1 LQWIESLS
9 TVRKSKKEIARE
21 EAAKASTSGF
31 KEGKDSNDKSMPP
44 PPPPPPP
51 RTSLGD
57 YPIICRVER
66 THNEFPE
73 DPYAKEK
80 SVKTKYDSTDSGDM
94 AIMSWSKTAAKIL
107 SPAVAIAKKKNG
119 MCPQI
124 RLAVTLRP
132 LSPVVAPDN
141 INVVSSFSSSS
152 QSPSTS
158 YRLELAPNFTISTC
172 PGKCES
178 FLVPFCWGYTTFHT
192 LSIGESIW
200 IQHSVNDD
208 HNEDDSDTKK
218 AGRITNM
225 RGKGKIVD
233 FFLGEKERSKT
244 RATAGMEKEEEKEK
258 VPALST
264 PSSSSSPLRPTP
276 TRGIKHS
283 VRLEDSID
291 DVEKILASLSKEGL
305 PVPQTNENELKF
317 SIPNRETKIIVDFL
331 GLYLK
336 NLKSQQ
342 AGNNSDFDKRPA
354 AVNGPSSLSSTPP
367 DSSSNAAAAVNT
379 SSPLSLIGLILKTLP
394 LRQGVS
400 VSYESNRRQLH
411 RACKFR
417 LIPQDCSSPKFVI
430 VLILS

>member
-9 TVRKSKKEIARE
+9 TVRKSKKEIALE
-21 EAAKASTSGF
+21 EAAKASTARF
-31 KEGKDSNDKSMPP
+31 KEGKDINDKFMPP
-44 PPPPPPP
+44 PPPT
-51 RTSLGD
+51 TSLGD

-80 SVKTKYDSTDSGDM
+80 SIKTKDDSSGSGDM
-94 AIMSWSKTAAKIL
+94 AIMSWSKTAARTS
-107 SPAVAIAKKKNG
+107 SPAVAEAKKKNG
-119 MCPQI
+119 TCPQI

-141 INVVSSFSSSS
+141 INVSSSFSSSS

-158 YRLELAPNFTISTC
+158 YRLELAPNFTVSTC
-172 PGKCES
+172 PGKCEL

-200 IQHSVNDD
+200 IQRSVYDD

-225 RGKGKIVD
+225 CGKGKIID
-233 FFLGEKERSKT
+233 FFLGERERSKT
-244 RATAGMEKEEEKEK
+244 RATAGTEKEGEKEK
-258 VPALST
+258 VPALS
-264 PSSSSSPLRPTP
+264 PSPPSSSPLRPTP

-317 SIPNRETKIIVDFL
+317 SIPNRETKIIVNFL

-342 AGNNSDFDKRPA
+342 AGNNSDFNQPPV
-354 AVNGPSSLSSTPP
+354 AVNGSPSLSSTPP
-367 DSSSNAAAAVNT
+367 DSSSNASAVNT

-411 RACKFR
+411 RTCKF
-417 LIPQDCSSPKFVI
+417 
-430 VLILS
+430 

>member
-1 LQWIESLS
+1 MQWIESLS
-9 TVRKSKKEIARE
+9 TVRKSKKEIALE

-31 KEGKDSNDKSMPP
+31 KEGKVSNDISMSPP
-44 PPPPPPP
+44 SPT
-51 RTSLGD
+51 TSLGD

-80 SVKTKYDSTDSGDM
+80 SIKTKDDSTGSGDM
-94 AIMSWSKTAAKIL
+94 AIMSWSKTAARTL
-107 SPAVAIAKKKNG
+107 SPAVAEAKKKNG

-132 LSPVVAPDN
+132 LSPVVAPDS
-141 INVVSSFSSSS
+141 SSFSSSS

-200 IQHSVNDD
+200 IQRSVNDD

-218 AGRITNM
+218 AGRIANM
-225 RGKGKIVD
+225 CGKGKIVD

-244 RATAGMEKEEEKEK
+244 RATAGMKEEEEK
-258 VPALST
+258 VPSLSPP
-264 PSSSSSPLRPTP
+264 PSPPPRPTP
-276 TRGIKHS
+276 TGGIKHS
-283 VRLEDSID
+283 VRLEDSTD
-291 DVEKILASLSKEGL
+291 DIEKILASLSKEGL

-317 SIPNRETKIIVDFL
+317 SIPNRETKIIVNFL

-342 AGNNSDFDKRPA
+342 AGNTSDFDRRPA
-354 AVNGPSSLSSTPP
+354 AVNGPSSLSSTPL
-367 DSSSNAAAAVNT
+367 DSSSYASAVNT

-411 RACKFR
+411 RTCKF
-417 LIPQDCSSPKFVI
+417 
-430 VLILS
+430 

>member
-1 LQWIESLS
+1 LQWIESLL
-9 TVRKSKKEIARE
+9 TVRKSKKERALE
-21 EAAKASTSGF
+21 EAAKASTAGF
-31 KEGKDSNDKSMPP
+31 KEGKDINDKSMPP
-44 PPPPPPP
+44 PPPTT
-51 RTSLGD
+51 TSLGD

-80 SVKTKYDSTDSGDM
+80 SITTKDDSTGGGDM
-94 AIMSWSKTAAKIL
+94 AIMSWSKAAARTL
-107 SPAVAIAKKKNG
+107 SPAVAEAKKKNG

-141 INVVSSFSSSS
+141 INVSSPLSSSS
-152 QSPSTS
+152 QSTSTS
-158 YRLELAPNFTISTC
+158 YRLELAPNFTIVTC
-172 PGKCES
+172 PGKCEP

-192 LSIGESIW
+192 LSIGESVW
-200 IQHSVNDD
+200 IQRSVNDD

-218 AGRITNM
+218 AGRSTNM
-225 RGKGKIVD
+225 CGKGKIID

-244 RATAGMEKEEEKEK
+244 RAAAGMEKEEEK
-258 VPALST
+258 VPALSPS
-264 PSSSSSPLRPTP
+264 PSSSPSPSPSPSPLRPTP
-276 TRGIKHS
+276 TRGINSS

-291 DVEKILASLSKEGL
+291 DVETILASLSKEGL

-317 SIPNRETKIIVDFL
+317 SIPNRETKIIVNFL

-336 NLKSQQ
+336 KMKLQQ
-342 AGNNSDFDKRPA
+342 VGNNSDFNKRPA
-354 AVNGPSSLSSTPP
+354 AVNGPSSLSSTPLE
-367 DSSSNAAAAVNT
+367 SSSNASAVNM

-411 RACKFR
+411 RTCKF
-417 LIPQDCSSPKFVI
+417 
-430 VLILS
+430 

>member
-9 TVRKSKKEIARE
+9 TVRKSKKEIALE
-21 EAAKASTSGF
+21 EAAKASTAGF
-31 KEGKDSNDKSMPP
+31 KEGKDSNVISMPLPP
-44 PPPPPPP
+44 PPS
-51 RTSLGD
+51 TMSLGD

-80 SVKTKYDSTDSGDM
+80 SIKTKDDSTGSGDM
-94 AIMSWSKTAAKIL
+94 AIMSWSKTAARTL
-107 SPAVAIAKKKNG
+107 SPAVAEAKKKNG
-119 MCPQI
+119 ICPQI

-132 LSPVVAPDN
+132 LSPVVA
-141 INVVSSFSSSS
+141 SSFSSSS

-200 IQHSVNDD
+200 IQRSVNDD

-218 AGRITNM
+218 AGRIANM
-225 RGKGKIVD
+225 CGKGKIID
-233 FFLGEKERSKT
+233 FFFGEKDRSKT

-258 VPALST
+258 VPALSPAP
-264 PSSSSSPLRPTP
+264 PSSIPLQPTP

-291 DVEKILASLSKEGL
+291 DIEKILASLSKEGL

-317 SIPNRETKIIVDFL
+317 SIPNRETKIIVNFL

-342 AGNNSDFDKRPA
+342 AGNTSDFDRRPA
-354 AVNGPSSLSSTPP
+354 AVNGPSSLSSTPL
-367 DSSSNAAAAVNT
+367 DSSSKASAVNT
-379 SSPLSLIGLILKTLP
+379 SLPLSLIGLILKTLP

-411 RACKFR
+411 RTCKF
-417 LIPQDCSSPKFVI
+417 
-430 VLILS
+430 

>member
-1 LQWIESLS
+1 MQWIESLS
-9 TVRKSKKEIARE
+9 TVRKSKKEIALE

-31 KEGKDSNDKSMPP
+31 KEGKVSNDISMSPP
-44 PPPPPPP
+44 SP
-51 RTSLGD
+51 TMSLGD

-80 SVKTKYDSTDSGDM
+80 SIKTKDDSTGIGDM
-94 AIMSWSKTAAKIL
+94 AIMSWSKTAARTL
-107 SPAVAIAKKKNG
+107 SPAVAEAKKKSG

-132 LSPVVAPDN
+132 LSPVVAP
-141 INVVSSFSSSS
+141 VSSSFSSSS

-200 IQHSVNDD
+200 IQRSVNDD

-218 AGRITNM
+218 AGRIANM
-225 RGKGKIVD
+225 CGKGKIID
-233 FFLGEKERSKT
+233 FFFGEKEKSKT
-244 RATAGMEKEEEKEK
+244 RATAGMKEEEEK
-258 VPALST
+258 VPSLSPP
-264 PSSSSSPLRPTP
+264 PSPPPRPTP
-276 TRGIKHS
+276 TGGIKHS
-283 VRLEDSID
+283 VRLEDSTD
-291 DVEKILASLSKEGL
+291 DIEKILASLSKEGL

-317 SIPNRETKIIVDFL
+317 SIPNRETKIIVNFL

-342 AGNNSDFDKRPA
+342 AGNTTDFDKRPA
-354 AVNGPSSLSSTPP
+354 AVNGSSSLSSTPL
-367 DSSSNAAAAVNT
+367 DSSSYASAVNT

-411 RACKFR
+411 RTCKF
-417 LIPQDCSSPKFVI
+417 
-430 VLILS
+430 